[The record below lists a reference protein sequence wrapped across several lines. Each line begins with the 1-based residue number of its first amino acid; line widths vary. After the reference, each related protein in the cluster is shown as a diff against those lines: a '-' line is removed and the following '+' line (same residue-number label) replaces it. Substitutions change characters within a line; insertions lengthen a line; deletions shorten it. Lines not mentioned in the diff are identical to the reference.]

1 MATLDKA
8 LLEGFYQEARE
19 YLPLAS
25 ECLALL
31 PGVATRAPAI
41 AELHRIAHNLK
52 GVTAA
57 VGLAGASEIAQG
69 AEDLAEAISTGAMPL
84 DDEAIDLFRDAL
96 RQLEAHLAAPDAAP
110 GPPQP
115 VQPANPAPALD
126 VPQDLV
132 DGFLDEGRELL
143 DRAWKQMRVA
153 RNNPTARAGALLE
166 VRRAVHTL
174 KGSAA
179 MVGLTALSRLAHAM
193 EDVLDSVHEQ
203 KLPFTPGTG
212 DLFSRT
218 LDAIADTIAG
228 GGKAA
233 PGAATELYAEYA
245 ALRQAQ
251 ASMPSADA
259 PAPPTP
265 DGTATAPVEP
275 PDSVAAAE
283 LPSVRVGLDRLDT
296 ALELV
301 GEFSVVRAGWDN
313 QLSAQRRQLDELALT
328 VRRCQRIAQRLETEY
343 ATYSPGAASAWNSLE
358 SGRAGFDALEF
369 DRYTD
374 FHLLSRD
381 LSETA
386 SDLVTVEAQLSTLAS
401 DFENTRGRYAKFSAE
416 LQDRILQMRMAPV
429 STLAS
434 RLDRTVRTA
443 ARALG
448 KQAELQIEGSGTPL
462 DKATLDTLSAPL
474 EHLLRN
480 AVSHGIERPEFR
492 AAAGKAPSGR
502 IHLHA
507 AREGSTAVFQI
518 RDDGE
523 GIQPERIRA
532 AAIRKG
538 LLTPP
543 QASALQGAALY
554 DLLFEP
560 GFSTATTVSEVA
572 GRGVGLDIVR
582 STVESLKGT
591 ISIESSP
598 GEGTRFTLRVPLSQ
612 AILRALFA
620 ETAGQV
626 FALPLASVLRAGP
639 DAAGSLTQVEL
650 DEALQLPRAYAA
662 RPHRPYVVLDCGA
675 EHIALAV
682 DRILDIREIL
692 VKPPTGILRRS
703 AAVSGTT
710 TLSDGSVVLV
720 LRPPQLL
727 REHRRRRAEH
737 ATVSQAPAIR
747 QTPGPLGILV
757 IDDSVSVRR
766 VVANTLRKY
775 GWNVTAA
782 RDGLEGLETLHN
794 MDRHPDAI
802 LVDVEMP
809 RMDGYDF
816 TSAIRS
822 DPATA
827 AIPVIMLTSRGGG
840 KHREKA
846 FDAGVTDFLVKP
858 YAEESLVATLRRC
871 TQPG

>member
-1 MATLDKA
+1 MPTLDKE
-8 LLEGFYQEARE
+8 LLAGFYREARE
-19 YLPLAS
+19 YLPLAT

-31 PGVATRAPAI
+31 ATEETREPAI

-57 VGLAGASEIAQG
+57 VGLADASEIAQG
-69 AEDLAEAISTGAMPL
+69 AEDLAEAIVNGAMPF
-84 DDEAIDLFRDAL
+84 DDEALELFRDAL
-96 RQLEAHLAAPDAAP
+96 QQLEGQLREEEGGETSSAVAAPVAEKPRTAT
-110 GPPQP
+110 
-115 VQPANPAPALD
+115 ALH

-132 DGFLDEGRELL
+132 EGFLDEGRELL

-153 RNNPTARAGALLE
+153 RNNPTARATALLE

-179 MVGLTALSRLAHAM
+179 MVGLTELSRLAHAM
-193 EDVLDSVHEQ
+193 EDVLDSVHDR
-203 KLPFTPGTG
+203 KRSFTIETG

-218 LDAIADTIAG
+218 LDTIADTIANG
-228 GGKAA
+228 GNIPPVAA
-233 PGAATELYAEYA
+233 GDLHAEYA
-245 ALRQAQ
+245 SL
-251 ASMPSADA
+251 DKA
-259 PAPPTP
+259 PEVAVAPPTP
-265 DGTATAPVEP
+265 AEP
-275 PDSVAAAE
+275 PVVETPQQPEPAE
-283 LPSVRVGLDRLDT
+283 SPTVRVGLDRLDT

-301 GEFSVVRAGWDN
+301 GEFSVVRSGWDT

-328 VRRCQRIAQRLETEY
+328 IRRCQRIAQRLETEY
-343 ATYSPGAASAWNSLE
+343 ATYSPGVSNAWNALE

-381 LSETA
+381 LSETT

-416 LQDRILQMRMAPV
+416 LQDKILQMRMAPV
-429 STLAS
+429 STIAS
-434 RLDRTVRTA
+434 RLDRTVRIA
-443 ARALG
+443 ARTLG
-448 KQAELQIEGSGTPL
+448 KEAGLSIEGSGTLL
-462 DKATLDTLSAPL
+462 DKATLDALSAPL
-474 EHLLRN
+474 DHLLRN
-480 AVSHGIERPEFR
+480 AVSHGIEDPQTRVSRGKP
-492 AAAGKAPSGR
+492 AAGQISV
-502 IHLHA
+502 HVM
-507 AREGSTAVFQI
+507 REGSTAVFQV

-523 GIQPERIRA
+523 GLQADRIRA
-532 AAIRKG
+532 TALRKG
-538 LLTPP
+538 LVSPS
-543 QASALQGAALY
+543 QAAQLHGAALN
-554 DLLFEP
+554 DFLFEP
-560 GFSTATTVSEVA
+560 GFSTATQVSEVA

-591 ISIESSP
+591 ISIESKP
-598 GEGTRFTLRVPLSQ
+598 GEGTLFVLRVPLSQ
-612 AILRALFA
+612 AILRSLFA
-620 ETAGQV
+620 ESAGQM

-639 DAAGSLTQVEL
+639 DAAGTLTQVPL
-650 DEALQLPRAYAA
+650 DETLQLPRQNAA
-662 RPHRPYVVLDCGA
+662 RANRPWVVLDCGA
-675 EHIALAV
+675 EHIAVAV

-703 AAVSGTT
+703 TAISGTT

-727 REHRRRRAEH
+727 REHRRRTAES
-737 ATVSQAPAIR
+737 ANAPEAPAVH
-747 QTPGPLGILV
+747 QAAGPLEILV

-782 RDGLEGLETLHN
+782 RDGLDGLDTLHG
-794 MDRHPDAI
+794 MDRHPDVI
-802 LVDVEMP
+802 LVDFEMP

-816 TSAIRS
+816 TLAIRS
-822 DPATA
+822 DAATKG
-827 AIPVIMLTSRGGG
+827 IPVIMLTSRGGD

-858 YAEESLVATLRRC
+858 YAEESLVATIRRH
-871 TQPG
+871 TLQTA

>member
-1 MATLDKA
+1 MPTTDQE
-8 LLEGFYQEARE
+8 LLAGFYQEARE
-19 YLPLAS
+19 YLPLAA

-31 PGVATRAPAI
+31 SGDGTRQPAI

-57 VGLAGASEIAQG
+57 VGLAAASEIAQG
-69 AEDLAEAISTGAMPL
+69 AEDLAEAISSGAVPF
-84 DDEAIDLFRDAL
+84 DDEALELFQDAL
-96 RQLEAHLAAPDAAP
+96 RQLEAQLGTGAAATTQAP
-110 GPPQP
+110 KGKPT
-115 VQPANPAPALD
+115 ASALH

-132 DGFLDEGRELL
+132 EGFLDEGRELL

-153 RNNPTARAGALLE
+153 RNNPEARPSALLE

-179 MVGLTALSRLAHAM
+179 MVGLTELSSLAHAM
-193 EDVLDSVHEQ
+193 EDVLDSVHE
-203 KLPFTPGTG
+203 KNTLFTPGTG

-218 LDAIADTIAG
+218 LDAIADTIANG
-228 GGKAA
+228 GRIAV
-233 PGAATELYAEYA
+233 ESCEDLHAEYA
-245 ALRQAQ
+245 TLRQLPAALQ
-251 ASMPSADA
+251 VPPPPASTAAVPDPVS
-259 PAPPTP
+259 APPP
-265 DGTATAPVEP
+265 PEPVEI
-275 PDSVAAAE
+275 
-283 LPSVRVGLDRLDT
+283 PSVRVGLDRLDT

-301 GEFSVVRAGWDN
+301 GEFSVVRAGWDT

-328 VRRCQRIAQRLETEY
+328 IRRCQRIAQRLETEY
-343 ATYSPGAASAWNSLE
+343 ATYSPGGSTTWTSFE

-443 ARALG
+443 ARSLG
-448 KQAELQIEGSGTPL
+448 KEAELTIEGSGTLL
-462 DKATLDTLSAPL
+462 DKATLDALAAPL

-480 AVSHGIERPEFR
+480 AVSHGIEATGVR
-492 AAAGKAPSGR
+492 AEAGKPSTGQ
-502 IHLHA
+502 IQLQV

-523 GIQPERIRA
+523 GMQPERIRA

-538 LLTPP
+538 LLTSA
-543 QASALQGAALY
+543 QAGQLQGSALY

-560 GFSTATTVSEVA
+560 GFSTAAEVSEIA

-591 ISIESSP
+591 ISIESKP
-598 GEGTRFTLRVPLSQ
+598 GQGTLFVLRVPLSQ

-620 ETAGQV
+620 ESAGQI

-639 DAAGSLTQVEL
+639 DAAGSLTRVEL
-650 DEALQLPRAYAA
+650 DETLQLPRQHAA
-662 RPHRPYVVLDCGA
+662 RSNRPCIILDCGA
-675 EHIALAV
+675 EHIALSV

-703 AAVSGTT
+703 TAISGTT
-710 TLSDGSVVLV
+710 TLADGSVVLV

-727 REHRRRRAEH
+727 REHRRRIADASGAQPH
-737 ATVSQAPAIR
+737 VPALR
-747 QTPGPLGILV
+747 QTAGPLEILV

-782 RDGLEGLETLHN
+782 RDGLDGLETLHG
-794 MDRHPDAI
+794 MDRYPDAI

-816 TSAIRS
+816 TAAIRS
-822 DPATA
+822 DPVTQG
-827 AIPVIMLTSRGGG
+827 IPVIMLTSRGGD

-846 FDAGVTDFLVKP
+846 FDAGVNDFLVKP
-858 YAEESLVATLRRC
+858 YAEELLVSTLRRY
-871 TQPG
+871 TQAS